1 MKRKSDI
8 YKHYSDF
15 YSSVYTLQTDFV
27 NERQCWISM
36 DTHAVWYSNDF
47 WRVGYSED
55 IGSQTCT
62 MKAPSSCKM
71 LPFQGTWSYLD
82 QESGQWIEAGE
93 NLTIKL
99 SF

>member
-1 MKRKSDI
+1 
-8 YKHYSDF
+8 
-15 YSSVYTLQTDFV
+15 
-27 NERQCWISM
+27 M

-55 IGSQTCT
+55 VGSETCI
-62 MKAPSSCKM
+62 MKALSSCKM
-71 LPFQGTWSYLD
+71 LPFQGIWSYLD
-82 QESGQWIEAGE
+82 QESGQWIDAGK